1 MLKQGEG
8 LRDTK
13 AEAKVTGR
21 EAESKP
27 YAARHNPMQ
36 RDVTL
41 CGVMQPYAVRPYAG
55 E

>member
-1 MLKQGEG
+1 MLKQEEG

-27 YAARHNPMQ
+27 Y
-36 RDVTL
+36 V
-41 CGVMQPYAVRPYAG
+41 VQPYVARPYASRPDAM
-55 E
+55 

>member
-1 MLKQGEG
+1 MTAVRDAKAGEG

-27 YAARHNPMQ
+27 YVA
-36 RDVTL
+36 
-41 CGVMQPYAVRPYAG
+41 
-55 E
+55 